1 MTERKGVPY
10 DQTFVNVACM
20 FIHAV
25 RGDLSLIP
33 KRYSKVDE
41 NTKIISLDANN
52 LYSFG
57 MSRKLPVDDFR
68 WEVEVLIQQALA
80 EPLKY
85 WRNLTRLGAVAFLW
99 EIFTYPRNPQIDS

>member
-1 MTERKGVPY
+1 
-10 DQTFVNVACM
+10 
-20 FIHAV
+20 
-25 RGDLSLIP
+25 
-33 KRYSKVDE
+33 
-41 NTKIISLDANN
+41 
-52 LYSFG
+52 